1 MTTPLTFEPEA
12 HVYRWRGAVVPSV
25 TQILKD
31 LGLSPNYPED
41 RGWLQFGRDIHRCC
55 DLVLRDRLESCGPVY
70 LPYVEAFRD
79 VVKTYQIEPINTEM
93 QVYHPSLGYAGTLDL
108 HCRIFG
114 RDEALLDY
122 KTGIPPE
129 CVGLQ
134 TSGYDLALASMLGQK
149 YGIGRRR
156 RFALRLLTD
165 ETKTTGKAKLVEYTD
180 PFDYEAFAG
189 AVAVWKWRFRRNGN
203 GGRNGNAK

>member
-55 DLVLRDRLESCGPVY
+55 ELVLRDRLESCGAVY

-79 VVKTYQIEPINTEM
+79 FVKTYRVEPINTEM
-93 QVYHPSLGYAGTLDL
+93 QVYHSTLGYAGTLDL
-108 HCRIFG
+108 NCRLFG
-114 RDEALLDY
+114 KDEATVDY
-122 KTGIPPE
+122 KTGVPPE

-134 TSGYDLALASMLGQK
+134 LAGYEMALASATGRKFGLGQ
-149 YGIGRRR
+149 RR
-156 RFALRLLTD
+156 RFSLRLLTD
-165 ETKTTGKAKLVEYTD
+165 ETKQMGKAKLVEYTD
-180 PFDYEAFAG
+180 PFDYQAFEG
-189 AVAVWKWRFRRNGN
+189 AVNVWKWRF
-203 GGRNGNAK
+203 GRNRGGQNGK

>member
-55 DLVLRDRLESCGPVY
+55 DLVLRDRLESCGAVY
-70 LPYVEAFRD
+70 APYVEAFRD

-93 QVYHPSLGYAGTLDL
+93 QVYHDSLGFAGTLDL

-114 RDEALLDY
+114 TPAIVDY
-122 KTGIPPE
+122 KTGVPPE

-134 TSGYDLALASMLGQK
+134 TSGYDLALSRMLQVPPTLK
-149 YGIGRRR
+149 RR

-189 AVAVWKWRFRRNGN
+189 AVAVWKWRF
-203 GGRNGNAK
+203 GRNRGGQNGK